1 VALLPRQV
9 PWPRIVAEGIAIIV
23 SILLAFAIQAWW
35 EGRQLRA
42 VEGEILAGLASD
54 FRANQEQLRF
64 ITRLLDGI
72 QRPLADLED
81 LAPERLDQ
89 VTDGEFGMA
98 LQGTPTFDSR
108 DATLDATI
116 SSGNLGTIRDSHL
129 RDLLAEWKSQ
139 IEDLSEEAT
148 AFREASARAVDRI
161 GILGGPWVDDP
172 NTHLF
177 AIGPASVEALERF
190 EPFDLGAVASD
201 PEVLAHLRVKRMR
214 GLSYQRFLMPLEALA
229 DSILVQIERASAN

>member
-1 VALLPRQV
+1 
-9 PWPRIVAEGIAIIV
+9 V

-98 LQGTPTFDSR
+98 LQGT
-108 DATLDATI
+108 
-116 SSGNLGTIRDSHL
+116 
-129 RDLLAEWKSQ
+129 
-139 IEDLSEEAT
+139 DLSEEAT

-161 GILGGPWVDDP
+161 GTLGGPWVDDP